1 MALRPNTSVLDA
13 LLELQALD
21 RLPRTGYALRGVSDP
36 ESIAE
41 HGFHLCLL
49 IWAVAPGVP
58 DIDLGRALELALVHD
73 LPEIRIGDLPRTAG
87 RYLPPGA
94 KTTAESAALAELLAP
109 LGDRAPALFAEF
121 ESGETQ
127 EARLVRACDKL
138 QLMIKVFVYERWGAT
153 GLGEF
158 WDNAINFPE
167 AGFAPVD
174 ELLAEIRQRRATWAA
189 AQRAPQPD

>member
-1 MALRPNTSVLDA
+1 MALQPNTSLLDA

-21 RLPRTGYALRGVSDP
+21 RLPRTGYALRGVSNP

-49 IWAVAPGVP
+49 IWAVAPKVP

-73 LPEIRIGDLPRTAG
+73 LAEIRVGDLPRTAA

-94 KTTAESAALAELLAP
+94 KATAESAALAELLAP
-109 LGDRAPALFAEF
+109 LGDRGPLLFAEF
-121 ESGETQ
+121 EKGETR
-127 EARLVRACDKL
+127 EARLVQACDKL
-138 QLMIKVFVYERWGAT
+138 QLMVKVFVYERWGAN
-153 GLGEF
+153 GLSEF

-174 ELLAEIRQRRATWAA
+174 QLMAEIRQRRAAWLV
-189 AQRAPQPD
+189 AQRAPQAD